1 MKITSINLSSNYIKN
16 RTKEKNLNKSKSSDY
31 NFDFKQNQNM
41 TYYYPINFGSKNN
54 AQNLF
59 DNFINTLKNE
69 KPEQYAK
76 IENLKKLGFSFNLAY
91 KLSSKDDDTI
101 KLATELLQMN
111 VPCTDIT
118 YIFTSCPD
126 ISQQRYVECIKEGM
140 DFKKSFEICKKI
152 TSDEQFEFLKE
163 QIKSGYDIK
172 TKIKRNSLDTK
183 FVAKK
188 FIKAPENVNI
198 LFTKTLDKNGNKY
211 FSRMQNIDGDWIS
224 TSYQQSNKEE
234 EIFCDKTKVN
244 GITSH
249 QILKRIEIN
258 HNENNEPDNI
268 VVTTPSELLPGA
280 KEITKYKLSDYS
292 EETDV
297 LNEIKSNSLTGGEK
311 LSFVT
316 KTDDGTVKLEENYT
330 YNNFTTNRKYS
341 EKRDDNGNLKYTAY
355 EYKITD
361 ENGTPILNLNR
372 KWNKFTENKSETI
385 INGNKIFA
393 DFDDNSNSV
402 TISGVN
408 GKILSFSLKNK
419 LDVDNNEALWAYI
432 KELPADLVLALN
444 RPLIKNITLSKE
456 TDNGYIAYASGELL
470 IPKNLHVTAHEL
482 GHCLDQS
489 YLNKP
494 LLSRSDKLYE
504 IFTKE
509 SNDFFANNTEFIQE
523 YIKYFSPW
531 KEYSASEGFTEI
543 IAEIYAL
550 LTTYGTDNSCS
561 DRIHFVSKYFPQT
574 IAEVA
579 KQIGM

>member
-1 MKITSINLSSNYIKN
+1 MKITQVNLYSDYLKN
-16 RTKEKNLNKSKSSDY
+16 KTKVTNIDKSKPCDY
-31 NFDFKQNQNM
+31 NSDFKQNSNM
-41 TYYYPINFGSKNN
+41 MYYYPINFG
-54 AQNLF
+54 ADGFGQNLF
-59 DNFINTLKNE
+59 NDFINTLKTE

-76 IENLKKLGFSFNLAY
+76 IEDLKKLGFSFNLAY
-91 KLSSKDDDTI
+91 KLSSKDENTI
-101 KLATELLQMN
+101 KIATELLQMN
-111 VPCTDIT
+111 VPATDIT
-118 YIFTSCPD
+118 YIFTSCPE
-126 ISQQRYVECIKEGM
+126 ISQKRYVECIKEGM
-140 DFKKSFEICKKI
+140 DFKKSFEICKKF
-152 TSDEQFEFLKE
+152 TTDEQFEFLKE
-163 QIKSGYDIK
+163 QTKSGYDVK
-172 TKIKRNSLDTK
+172 TKMKRVSPDTK

-188 FIKAPENVNI
+188 FINAPENVNI
-198 LFTKTLDKNGNKY
+198 LFTKTFDENGNKY
-211 FSRMQNIDGDWIS
+211 FSRMQNIDDNWIS

-234 EIFCDKTKVN
+234 EILCDAAKVN

-268 VVTTPSELLPGA
+268 VVTTPSKLLAGA
-280 KEITKYKLSDYS
+280 KEVTKYKLSDYS

-297 LNEIKSNSLTGGEK
+297 LNEIKSDSLTGGQK

-316 KTDDGTVKLEENYT
+316 KADDGTVKLEENYT

-341 EKRDDNGNLKYTAY
+341 EKRDNNGNLKYTAY

-361 ENGTPILNLNR
+361 KNGTPILNLNR
-372 KWNKFTENKSETI
+372 KWNRFNENKSETI

-393 DFDDNSNSV
+393 DFDDNSNNV

-419 LDVDNNEALWAYI
+419 LDINNEDLWAYI
-432 KELPADLVLALN
+432 KELPADLILALN
-444 RPLIKNITLSKE
+444 RPVIQNITLSNVN
-456 TDNGYIAYASGELL
+456 DNGYISYSNGELL
-470 IPKNLHVTAHEL
+470 IPKNLHVIAHEL

-489 YLNKP
+489 YINKP
-494 LLSRSDKLYE
+494 LLSRSERLYE

-509 SNDFFANNTEFIQE
+509 SNDFFANNTEFIHE

-531 KEYSASEGFTEI
+531 KEYSASEGFSEI

-561 DRIHFVSKYFPQT
+561 DRIHFVSRYFPQT

-579 KQIGM
+579 KQIGL